1 MQLNPHLNFNGQCEA
16 AFRFYER
23 CLGGRITAM
32 ASYESTPA
40 GGQIPEHWRKKV
52 MHAELV
58 LGTQTLMGSD
68 PPPDWYEAP
77 KGFSLTVQTEQPE
90 EAERV
95 FQALAENGI
104 VRPSR
109 SARVFAVL
117 VRIRK
122 IQVLSD
128 DRPSKRSMPLSTPT
142 HVSWITSS
150 ATARLET

>member
-104 VRPSR
+104 VRQPLQPTFWA
-109 SARVFAVL
+109 ARFGML
-117 VRIRK
+117 VD
-122 IQVLSD
+122 QFGVPWMVNCAGAAAAQS
-128 DRPSKRSMPLSTPT
+128 
-142 HVSWITSS
+142 H
-150 ATARLET
+150 